1 MDAHQQR
8 LQLQLAFLRLYTRMR
23 QRPWG
28 LLLYNT
34 ENPNYYEANGARYI
48 RTDDPDA
55 TIAEIISFY
64 KTRRL
69 TPRVIV
75 DQATQ
80 PADFRAH
87 LEAHG
92 FECAENNFR
101 IMIWD
106 GESSPPP
113 ASPTGAEIRRATQAD
128 VEAIVAIEAEDS
140 PWSGTDWLRRRTQT
154 LLAAPS
160 VHYYIAWV
168 EDQPTATAMCFQ
180 TEEAGLIESVAT
192 RPAFRRRGLA
202 SAIIQQIQSDSDLPL
217 LLEVEDEG
225 AERIYAR
232 RGFVLAA
239 DAPEWQC
246 WLPAD

>member
-8 LQLQLAFLRLYTRMR
+8 LQLQLAFLRLYTRVR
-23 QRPWG
+23 ERPWG

-48 RTDDPDA
+48 RTDDADA

-64 KTRRL
+64 RTRRL

-80 PADFRAH
+80 PSNFRKR
-87 LEAHG
+87 LEDHG
-92 FECAENNFR
+92 FECAQSNFR
-101 IMIWD
+101 IMIWE
-106 GESSPPP
+106 GENLQSPPLP
-113 ASPTGAEIRRATQAD
+113 SGVEIRRATQND
-128 VEAIVAIEAEDS
+128 VEPIVTIEAEDS

-154 LLAAPS
+154 LIAAPS
-160 VHYYIAWV
+160 VRYYVAWMNG
-168 EDQPTATAMCFQ
+168 QPAAAAMCFQ
-180 TEEAGLIESVAT
+180 TEDRGLIESVAT
-192 RPAFRRRGLA
+192 RPAYRRRGLA
-202 SAIIQQIQSDSDLPL
+202 SAIIARIQSDSGTPL
-217 LLEVEDEG
+217 LLEVEEDG

-232 RGFVLAA
+232 RGFILAA

>member
-1 MDAHQQR
+1 MDVRQQR
-8 LQLQLAFLRLYTRMR
+8 LQLQLAFLRLYTRVR

-48 RTDDPDA
+48 RTDDADA
-55 TIAEIISFY
+55 VIEEIIRFY
-64 KTRRL
+64 RTRRL

-80 PADFRAH
+80 PTDFRAC
-87 LEAHG
+87 LQAHG

-106 GESSPPP
+106 DDCPQPPVL
-113 ASPTGAEIRRATQAD
+113 AEGVEIRRAKLPD

-154 LLAAPS
+154 LIAAPS
-160 VHYYIAWV
+160 VRYFIAWV
-168 EDQPTATAMCFQ
+168 DGQPAATAMCFQ

-217 LLEVEDEG
+217 LLEVEDNG

-232 RGFVLAA
+232 RGFVVAA

>member
-1 MDAHQQR
+1 MDARQQR
-8 LQLQLAFLRLYTRMR
+8 LQLQLAFLGLYTHVRK
-23 QRPWG
+23 RPWG

-34 ENPNYYEANGARYI
+34 ENPTYYEANGARHI

-55 TIAEIISFY
+55 VIEEIVRFY
-64 KTRRL
+64 HTRRL

-75 DQATQ
+75 DQAAQ
-80 PADFRAH
+80 PADFHTR

-92 FECAENNFR
+92 FECDQNNYR
-101 IMIWD
+101 IMVWQGD
-106 GESSPPP
+106 RPPP
-113 ASPTGAEIRRATQAD
+113 TTLPEGAQIRRATLEE
-128 VEAIVAIEAEDS
+128 VEAIVTIEAEDS

-160 VHYYIAWV
+160 VRYFIAWV
-168 EDQPTATAMCFQ
+168 DGQPAATAMCFQ

-202 SAIIQQIQSDSDLPL
+202 SAIIQQIQSDSRVPL
-217 LLEVEDEG
+217 FLDVEDEG

-239 DAPEWQC
+239 HAPEWQC